1 MPPETTAQS
10 PKRIVVTG
18 ARGYI
23 GSRLVP
29 ELLRQGHEVVATASS
44 DPSGAVVPWA
54 DDVEWAVMDALD
66 AGDVAAAVKGADAVC
81 YLIHALDKP
90 GFSNL
95 DRQAA
100 DIMREAVDTAE
111 VPRLVYLSGLVP
123 DLPHDQLSHHLSSRL
138 EVEEVLLRS
147 RASVTS
153 LRAGVVLGAGSTSFE
168 IIRQLAATM
177 LVQPVPSWLTSQ
189 IQPIAVADTVQLLAH
204 ALDHA
209 DPVGAVD
216 VGGPDVLPYPEL
228 LALFAQEAGLR
239 RLRLP
244 VPPVPV
250 PLVLAD
256 RTAVL
261 RRAVA
266 HRLGAGGEPAPRHG
280 LRPGPGLGP
289 SGRRHPGGRGH
300 APGAEQRR
308 VGVRRPAGRPDLDQ
322 PPAVA
327 RAGRRHLAAAARRGP
342 RRGPQ
347 LRDPDRGL
355 PPRPPQGPPG
365 LIRLR
370 RRRMSTSF
378 RAQVPSCDS

>member
-1 MPPETTAQS
+1 MPTQTTPPS

-100 DIMREAVDTAE
+100 DIMREAVDAAE

-123 DLPHDQLSHHLSSRL
+123 DLPHDKLSHHLSSRL

-189 IQPIAVADTVQLLAH
+189 IQPIAVADTIELLAH
-204 ALDHA
+204 ALDHD

-250 PLVLAD
+250 PLVSLTAPLFCAAPSRTVSALVASLRHDMVCDPD
-256 RTAVL
+256 RAWGLPGVATPAAEAM
-261 RRAVA
+261 RRALSEDGSVYDA
-266 HRLGAGGEPAPRHG
+266 QPGDPTWTSPRLWPERFAGVTLP
-280 LRPGPGLGP
+280 L
-289 SGRRHPGGRGH
+289 
-300 APGAEQRR
+300 
-308 VGVRRPAGRPDLDQ
+308 
-322 PPAVA
+322 PAVA
-327 RAGRRHLAAAARRGP
+327 RAVAHNSETRTVDFLRAR
-342 RRGPQ
+342 
-347 LRDPDRGL
+347 LKGL
-355 PPRPPQGPPG
+355 LG
-365 LIRLR
+365 
-370 RRRMSTSF
+370 
-378 RAQVPSCDS
+378 